1 MQRGMRFSLMG
12 AAAAVLFLAVA
23 LAAQA
28 ASGGVGALVRAAS
41 PVNLEVTRTA
51 DGARI
56 ELRL

>member
-1 MQRGMRFSLMG
+1 MRFSLMG